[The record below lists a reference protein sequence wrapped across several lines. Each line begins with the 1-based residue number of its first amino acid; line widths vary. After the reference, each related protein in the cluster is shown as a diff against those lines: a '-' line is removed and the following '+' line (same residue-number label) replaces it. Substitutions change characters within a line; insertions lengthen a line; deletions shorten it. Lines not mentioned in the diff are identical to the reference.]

1 MAKDRIERD
10 ELASKLIETAS
21 SAEDPLRA
29 MAELLTDFVMEAEVT
44 AKVGAEAHERSA
56 ERTTHRNGH
65 RERRWDTRLGTL
77 QLQVPKVREG
87 GYVPSFIEHRKRS
100 EQALISVIQEA
111 VVKGV
116 STRKIEAVLE
126 ELGIAGVSAGQVSQL
141 CAALDEK
148 VRKFRE
154 GPLGEIRYVW
164 VDALYE
170 KVRVDDRV
178 ESMAVVIA
186 TGVNLQGRREVL
198 GFDVIAAES
207 EEGWAEFFKS
217 LKERGL
223 HGVKLVISDAHTG
236 LKAAVRKVLKVEWQR
251 CKVHFYRNV
260 LVHVPKRSQAEVSE
274 AMKAVFVQRDEKSAK
289 AKAADLVRQFQT
301 RFAKAMEIF
310 EAGID
315 DVLSYLHYPQP
326 HRSADQFHQ
335 SAGAAESGDPAPH
348 AGGGHLPARRRV
360 PAADRHAAGG
370 EERRLAHR
378 RQSVSDLRRRAGR
391 GIRDQGRIDGG
402 ESIRK
407 EAFLE
412 CEGSALALPGFIAF
426 APEWLRCGAACA
438 ALAIPASES
447 ALRSLPSVAV
457 SSAQVTAIL
466 NPTSGVGGEF
476 TLFY

>member
-1 MAKDRIERD
+1 MAKDRINRD
-10 ELASKLIETAS
+10 ELADKLVERA
-21 SAEDPLRA
+21 AEAADPLRT
-29 MAELLTDFVMEAEVT
+29 MAELITGFLMEAEV
-44 AKVGAEAHERSA
+44 ANQVGAEAHERS
-56 ERTTHRNGH
+56 EQRTTHRNGY
-65 RERRWDTRLGTL
+65 RDRRWDTRLGTL

-154 GPLGEIRYVW
+154 GPLGEIRYLW

-207 EEGWAEFFKS
+207 EEGWAEFFKG

-223 HGVKLVISDAHTG
+223 RGVKLVISDAHTG
-236 LKAAVRKVLKVEWQR
+236 LKNAVRKVLKVEWQR

-289 AKAADLVRQFQT
+289 TKAADLVRQFQS

-310 EAGID
+310 EAGVD
-315 DVLSYLHYPQP
+315 DVLSYLHYPQQ
-326 HRSADQFHQ
+326 HRVRIS
-335 SAGAAESGDPAPH
+335 STNPLER
-348 AGGGHLPARRRV
+348 LNLEIRRRTRV
-360 PAADRHAAGG
+360 VGIFPNPSACLRLIGMLLVEKNDDWLTDEKAYLTFDDAPVEESAAKVVSMAAG
-370 EERRLAHR
+370 
-378 RQSVSDLRRRAGR
+378 Q
-391 GIRDQGRIDGG
+391 
-402 ESIRK
+402 
-407 EAFLE
+407 
-412 CEGSALALPGFIAF
+412 
-426 APEWLRCGAACA
+426 
-438 ALAIPASES
+438 
-447 ALRSLPSVAV
+447 
-457 SSAQVTAIL
+457 
-466 NPTSGVGGEF
+466 
-476 TLFY
+476 

>member
-1 MAKDRIERD
+1 MAKDRINRD
-10 ELASKLIETAS
+10 ELADKLVERAAE
-21 SAEDPLRA
+21 AEDPLRT
-29 MAELLTDFVMEAEVT
+29 MAELITGFLMEAEVT
-44 AKVGAEAHERSA
+44 AKVGAEAHERS
-56 ERTTHRNGH
+56 EQRTTQRNGY
-65 RERRWDTRLGTL
+65 RDRRWDTRLGTL

-141 CAALDEK
+141 CTALDEK

-186 TGVNLQGRREVL
+186 TGANLQGRREVL
-198 GFDVIAAES
+198 GFDVIAAET
-207 EEGWAEFFKS
+207 EEGWAEFLKS

-223 HGVKLVISDAHTG
+223 RGVKLVISDAHTG

-260 LVHVPKRSQAEVSE
+260 LVQVPKRSQAEVSE

-289 AKAADLVRQFQT
+289 TKAADLVRQFQT

-326 HRSADQFHQ
+326 HRVRISSTNPLERLNLEIRRRTRVVGIFPNP
-335 SAGAAESGDPAPH
+335 AACLRLIGMLLVEKNDDWLTDDKAYLSFDDAPVEESGAK
-348 AGGGHLPARRRV
+348 V
-360 PAADRHAAGG
+360 VSMAAG
-370 EERRLAHR
+370 
-378 RQSVSDLRRRAGR
+378 Q
-391 GIRDQGRIDGG
+391 
-402 ESIRK
+402 
-407 EAFLE
+407 
-412 CEGSALALPGFIAF
+412 
-426 APEWLRCGAACA
+426 
-438 ALAIPASES
+438 
-447 ALRSLPSVAV
+447 
-457 SSAQVTAIL
+457 
-466 NPTSGVGGEF
+466 
-476 TLFY
+476 

>member
-1 MAKDRIERD
+1 MAKDRINRD
-10 ELASKLIETAS
+10 ELADKLVERAAE
-21 SAEDPLRA
+21 AEDPLRT
-29 MAELLTDFVMEAEVT
+29 MAELITGFLMEAEV
-44 AKVGAEAHERSA
+44 ADKVGAEAHERS
-56 ERTTHRNGH
+56 EQRTTHRNGY
-65 RERRWDTRLGTL
+65 RDRRWDTRLGTL

-116 STRKIEAVLE
+116 STRKIEAVLQ

-186 TGVNLQGRREVL
+186 TGANLQGRREVL

-207 EEGWAEFFKS
+207 EEGWAEFLKG

-236 LKAAVRKVLKVEWQR
+236 LKNAVRKVLKVEWQR

-274 AMKAVFVQRDEKSAK
+274 AMKGVFVQRDEKSAK
-289 AKAADLVRQFQT
+289 TKAADLARQFQS

-315 DVLSYLHYPQP
+315 DVLSYLHYPQS
-326 HRSADQFHQ
+326 HRVRIS
-335 SAGAAESGDPAPH
+335 STNPLER
-348 AGGGHLPARRRV
+348 LNLEIRRRTRV
-360 PAADRHAAGG
+360 VGIFPNPAACLRLIGMLLVEKNDDWLTDDKAYLTFDDAPVEESASKVVSMAAG
-370 EERRLAHR
+370 
-378 RQSVSDLRRRAGR
+378 Q
-391 GIRDQGRIDGG
+391 
-402 ESIRK
+402 
-407 EAFLE
+407 
-412 CEGSALALPGFIAF
+412 
-426 APEWLRCGAACA
+426 
-438 ALAIPASES
+438 
-447 ALRSLPSVAV
+447 
-457 SSAQVTAIL
+457 
-466 NPTSGVGGEF
+466 
-476 TLFY
+476 

>member
-1 MAKDRIERD
+1 MAKDRIDRD
-10 ELASKLIETAS
+10 ELASKLVETAS

-44 AKVGAEAHERSA
+44 AKVGAEPHEQS
-56 ERTTHRNGH
+56 EQRTTHRNGH

-77 QLQVPKVREG
+77 TLQVPKVREG

-126 ELGIAGVSAGQVSQL
+126 EFGIAGVSAGQVSQL

-148 VRKFRE
+148 VRRFRE

-207 EEGWAEFFKS
+207 EEGWAQFFKS

-223 HGVKLVISDAHTG
+223 SGVKLVISDGHAG

-260 LVHVPKRSQAEVSE
+260 LVHVTKRSQAEVSE

-289 AKAADLVRQFQT
+289 AKAAELVRQFQT

-326 HRSADQFHQ
+326 HRTRIS
-335 SAGAAESGDPAPH
+335 STNPLER
-348 AGGGHLPARRRV
+348 LNLEIRRRTRV
-360 PAADRHAAGG
+360 IGIFPHSGACLRLIGMQILVEKHEDWLTDEKAYLTFDDAPAEESTKIVTMAAG
-370 EERRLAHR
+370 
-378 RQSVSDLRRRAGR
+378 Q
-391 GIRDQGRIDGG
+391 
-402 ESIRK
+402 
-407 EAFLE
+407 
-412 CEGSALALPGFIAF
+412 
-426 APEWLRCGAACA
+426 
-438 ALAIPASES
+438 
-447 ALRSLPSVAV
+447 
-457 SSAQVTAIL
+457 
-466 NPTSGVGGEF
+466 
-476 TLFY
+476 

>member
-1 MAKDRIERD
+1 MAKDRINRD
-10 ELASKLIETAS
+10 ELADKLVERAAE
-21 SAEDPLRA
+21 AEDPLRT
-29 MAELLTDFVMEAEVT
+29 MAELITGFLMEAEV
-44 AKVGAEAHERSA
+44 AHKVGAEAHERS
-56 ERTTHRNGH
+56 EQRTTHRNGY
-65 RERRWDTRLGTL
+65 RDRRWDTRLGTL

-186 TGVNLQGRREVL
+186 TGANLQGRREVL

-207 EEGWAEFFKS
+207 EEGWAEFFKG

-223 HGVKLVISDAHTG
+223 SGVKLVISDAHTG

-260 LVHVPKRSQAEVSE
+260 LVHVTKRSQAEVSE

-326 HRSADQFHQ
+326 HRVRIS
-335 SAGAAESGDPAPH
+335 STNPLER
-348 AGGGHLPARRRV
+348 LNLEIRRRTRV
-360 PAADRHAAGG
+360 VGIFPNPAACL
-370 EERRLAHR
+370 RLIGMLLVEKNDDWLTDEKAYLTF
-378 RQSVSDLRRRAGR
+378 D
-391 GIRDQGRIDGG
+391 D
-402 ESIRK
+402 
-407 EAFLE
+407 
-412 CEGSALALPGFIAF
+412 
-426 APEWLRCGAACA
+426 APVE
-438 ALAIPASES
+438 ES
-447 ALRSLPSVAV
+447 AAKVV
-457 SSAQVTAIL
+457 SMAASQ
-466 NPTSGVGGEF
+466 
-476 TLFY
+476 